1 MQVLVI
7 VYGGRIGKIM
17 RKRLISVCFIAII
30 VFSVYACGQTV
41 SDNPA
46 AETEIAGKED
56 TEIVEKE
63 DTETRIAE
71 KADAETGSEEDEVT
85 EEEAAELFNSQ
96 GVCIQ
101 ILSEGDEKLS
111 ESERAKFLAAFG
123 FSDSEQF
130 YVHDE
135 EDGYPFMEL
144 YFDEERGIGCGIR
157 YAGSVICGFAFDHC
171 QEVSWHERD
180 PYSVLSV
187 YGTTGEDR
195 VTDYREKYEYDE
207 EGRLIGYQSTGTP
220 TDIEGEEWKD
230 TPMITVAFTYDD
242 GGRLQEKEYSHFT
255 TPHLPFGTTYASQTS
270 YYDESGRLAHTASYI
285 THGGLEGYYIY
296 QGDHDVPAYY
306 LELDHQYTSWPT
318 FYRFVNRIHN
328 WEFGGFRRSTEA
340 QDQTYEIEPGE
351 EADFLTEQGF
361 TEDDLFYECEY
372 AGAPD
377 VVFCLSLYCDEYVT
391 RGVGFIREYEVGEY
405 IDLEIFTFDGC
416 VQYLDD
422 AAVGQYSVY
431 STYDDGRETY
441 FLDEETIDDYFG
453 AKEPDEIHSVSF
465 DYEDG
470 ELVHMEQR
478 LAHGSVDRFYFYK
491 YGDQSYRCG
500 PCMLEVDHG
509 WGVSLYRF

>member
-1 MQVLVI
+1 MI
-7 VYGGRIGKIM
+7 
-17 RKRLISVCFIAII
+17 RKRLISVCIAAII

-46 AETEIAGKED
+46 AETEIAGKDD

-63 DTETRIAE
+63 DTETRIAK
-71 KADAETGSEEDEVT
+71 KADTETGSEEEDISEEDEVT

-101 ILSEGDEKLS
+101 ILAEGDEKLS

-123 FSDSEQF
+123 FSDSEPF

-207 EGRLIGYQSTGTP
+207 EGRLSGYQSTGTP

-270 YYDESGRLAHTASYI
+270 YYDESGRLSHTASYI

-296 QGDHDVPAYY
+296 QGDHNVPAYY

-318 FYRFVNRIHN
+318 FYRFVNRVHN

-340 QDQTYEIEPGE
+340 QDQIYEIEPGE
-351 EADFLTEQGF
+351 EADFLVKQGF
-361 TEDDLFYECEY
+361 TEDDLLYEYEY
-372 AGAPD
+372 AGD
-377 VVFCLSLYCDEYVT
+377 SNVVFRLSLYCDEYVT
-391 RGVGFIREYEVGEY
+391 RGGGFIRKYEDGEY
-405 IDLEIFTFDGC
+405 RDLEIFTFDGC
-416 VQYLDD
+416 EQYLHD

-441 FLDEETIDDYFG
+441 FLDEKTIDDYFG
-453 AKEPDEIHSVSF
+453 AMDPDEIHSVSF

-470 ELVHMEQR
+470 KLVHMEQR
-478 LAHGSVDRFYFYK
+478 LTHGSVDRFYFHK
-491 YGDQSYRCG
+491 DGAAYRFG
-500 PCMLEVDHG
+500 PYMLEVDHG
-509 WGVSLYRF
+509 RGVSLYRFGYF

>member
-1 MQVLVI
+1 MGKQALVI
-7 VYGGRIGKIM
+7 VYGGRKGKIV
-17 RKRLISVCFIAII
+17 RKRLISVCIAAII
-30 VFSVYACGQTV
+30 VFSLCACGQPA
-41 SDNPA
+41 SDTPA
-46 AETEIAGKED
+46 AETEIAEKED
-56 TEIVEKE
+56 PETEIVEKE
-63 DTETRIAE
+63 DTETEREEEDI
-71 KADAETGSEEDEVT
+71 SEEDEAA
-85 EEEAAELFNSQ
+85 EEEAVELFNSQ
-96 GVCIQ
+96 GVYIQ
-101 ILSEGDEKLS
+101 ILAEDDEKLS
-111 ESERAKFLAAFG
+111 ESERAEFLAAFG

-130 YVHDE
+130 YVHTE
-135 EDGYPFMEL
+135 EDDYPFMEL
-144 YFDEERGIGCGIR
+144 YFDEEREIGCGIR
-157 YAGSVICGFAFDHC
+157 YGNVICGFAFDHC
-171 QEVSWHERD
+171 KEVSWHERD

-195 VTDYREKYEYDE
+195 VTDYKENYEYDE
-207 EGRLIGYQSTGTP
+207 EGRLIGFQSTGTP
-220 TDIEGEEWKD
+220 TDIDGEEWKD

-242 GGRLQEKEYSHFT
+242 KGRLQEKEYGHFT

-270 YYDESGRLAHTASYI
+270 YYDEGGRLVHTASYI

-296 QGDHDVPAYY
+296 QGDNDVPAYY

-318 FYRFVNRIHN
+318 FYRFVNRAHN

-340 QDQTYEIEPGE
+340 QDQAYEIAPGE
-351 EADFLTEQGF
+351 EAAFLAEQGF
-361 TEDDLFYECEY
+361 TEDDLYYEYEY
-372 AGAPD
+372 AGDHDA
-377 VVFCLSLYCDEYVT
+377 VFRLSLYCDEYVT
-391 RGVGFIREYEVGEY
+391 RGVGFIRKYQDGEY

-416 VQYLDD
+416 EQYLDD

-453 AKEPDEIHSVSF
+453 AMELDEIHSVSF

-470 ELVHMEQR
+470 ELVHMEQG

-491 YGDQSYRCG
+491 SGAAYRAG